1 MADGRNGSKAVQAL
15 LAISVATPVLVLVA
29 ALGTR
34 TGLWSPEI
42 GYDLVALRIGW
53 VLAIVGAVAAVAA
66 AVLAFRNP
74 RRLGGLAALAV
85 VVGLATLGTYV
96 WQSSQR
102 HRAPP
107 EDITTNLAEI
117 PGFGDMPRPGAGQG
131 GSRAGVE
138 QCPGALPLNRQV
150 APESAAWALQQA
162 GFAVRGAGVA
172 RADGT
177 RRGFWF
183 GFRHDA
189 VIRIRPGRTDIRV
202 AARDSRSHGGA
213 ACELVTRISEALRS
227 GR

>member
-1 MADGRNGSKAVQAL
+1 MIRARNGLKTVQAL
-15 LAISVATPVLVLVA
+15 LAISVATPLVVLIA

-42 GYDLVALRIGW
+42 GYDLVALKIGW
-53 VLAIVGAVAAVAA
+53 ALAIAGAVAALAA
-66 AVLAFRNP
+66 AVLALRDP
-74 RRLGGLAALAV
+74 RRLGGVAALAL
-85 VVGLATLGTYV
+85 VVGLATLGTYI

-102 HRAPP
+102 SSAPP
-107 EDITTNLAEI
+107 EDISTDLAEI
-117 PGFGDMPRPGAGQG
+117 PGFGDMPRPGAVRG
-131 GSRAGVE
+131 GPAAGTE
-138 QCPGALPLNRQV
+138 QCPGALPLKRQV
-150 APESAAWALQQA
+150 APASAAWALQQA

-177 RRGFWF
+177 HRGFWF

-202 AARDSRSHGGA
+202 DARDSRSHGGA
-213 ACELVTRISEALRS
+213 ACKLATRISEALSS